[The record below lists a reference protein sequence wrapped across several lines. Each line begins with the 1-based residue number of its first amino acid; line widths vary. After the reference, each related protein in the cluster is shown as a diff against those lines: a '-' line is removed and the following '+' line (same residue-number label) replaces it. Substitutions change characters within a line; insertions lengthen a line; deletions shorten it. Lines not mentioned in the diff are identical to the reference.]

1 MNIDKIFDD
10 LINQHECAVRLFKG
24 SYSFNTKQ
32 RDILFHLETAIRK
45 YQSEQLADRNKVSTL
60 NKKIDKRQ
68 VLIDSLT
75 SQLEIAK
82 SITELDIVN
91 GRE

>member
-1 MNIDKIFDD
+1 MKIDKIFDD

-45 YQSEQLADRNKVSTL
+45 YQSEQLADRNKVDTL

-75 SQLEIAK
+75 SQLEIAE
-82 SITELDIVN
+82 SITELDIN
-91 GRE
+91 YDRE